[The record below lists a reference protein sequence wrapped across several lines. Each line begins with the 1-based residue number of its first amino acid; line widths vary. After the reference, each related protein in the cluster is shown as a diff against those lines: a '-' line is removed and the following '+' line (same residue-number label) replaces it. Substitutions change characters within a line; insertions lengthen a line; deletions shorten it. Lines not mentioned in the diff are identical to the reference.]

1 MMQAVYSFVSGP
13 LAWISFII
21 FIGGSLYRLIS
32 MALLAKKKDPMVYAY
47 MSPYYALRSIC
58 HWIIPF
64 ASVNSRKQPIFTLV
78 TFVFHACLILMPIF
92 LFAHVILWKQS
103 WDISW
108 WFISD
113 GAADFMTL
121 LVIGG
126 CVFFMVRRM
135 VQPEVKYLTSPSDFI
150 LLAIVA
156 APFVTGF
163 WSYHQWIG
171 YRFMG
176 ISHMIT
182 GEIMLAAIPFTRLSH
197 MLFFPFTRGYMG
209 SEFGAIRHAKDW

>member
-13 LAWISFII
+13 LAWISFSI

-47 MSPYYALRSIC
+47 MNPYYALRSIF

-64 ASVNSRKQPIFTLV
+64 ASVNSRKKPFLTIV
-78 TFVFHACLILMPIF
+78 TFVFHVCLIFMPIF

-103 WDISW
+103 WNISW

-113 GAADFMTL
+113 AAADFMTL

-126 CVFFMVRRM
+126 CIFFMVRRI
-135 VQPEVKYLTSPSDFI
+135 VQPEVKFLTSPSDFI

-176 ISHMIT
+176 IAHMIA